1 MSQTQSFEKKLEQ
14 LTTVINQM
22 EQTDV
27 GLEQSLKLYEQGIKL
42 TRECQKIIA
51 DAEAKIEQ
59 LMQQADD

>member
-51 DAEAKIEQ
+51 DAESKIEQ